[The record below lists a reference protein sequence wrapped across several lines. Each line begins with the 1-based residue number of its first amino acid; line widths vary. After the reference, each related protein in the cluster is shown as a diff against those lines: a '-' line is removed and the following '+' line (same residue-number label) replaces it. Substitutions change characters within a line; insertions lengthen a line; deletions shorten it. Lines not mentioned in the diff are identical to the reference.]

1 MVIGEYSLDGNWQ
14 VAGDAFNNWQTI
26 PQVENGQMM
35 AGGYTWHLYGSGKDL
50 SVYSAYA
57 DMKAF
62 ADALDNAPDNPEER
76 QKFWSMVKGSHTDQ
90 IYVHV
95 GHVDANGF
103 NLAGPNR

>member
-1 MVIGEYSLDGNWQ
+1 
-14 VAGDAFNNWQTI
+14 
-26 PQVENGQMM
+26 MM

-57 DMKAF
+57 DMKSF

-76 QKFWSMVKGSHTDQ
+76 QKFLSMVKGSHTDQ

-95 GHVDANGF
+95 GHIKDGVYTPASE
-103 NLAGPNR
+103 